1 MAKTMKAL
9 MYDKAGRENSS
20 VRQIPYPECG
30 DDEVIIKVM
39 SCSICKGAEH
49 DHDNG
54 KGTDLAKYPVVPGH
68 EFAGYVHEVGKN
80 VTAFKPGDRVTADNT
95 EYCGDCYYCRREE
108 SNYCPTFGSL
118 GHNING
124 GFAEFVRVKKE
135 KVFHIPDH
143 LSFNAAALSEP
154 VACCIH
160 AVDRANVRYGDT
172 VVIFGAGSMAQILG
186 QLFKASNAEKVY
198 MVAGKSSKLDLAA
211 KYGIIPIEMNRND

>member
-30 DDEVIIKVM
+30 DDEIIIKVM

-80 VTAFKPGDRVTADNT
+80 VTALSAGKTPDDSAI
-95 EYCGDCYYCRREE
+95 CYLY
-108 SNYCPTFGSL
+108 
-118 GHNING
+118 G
-124 GFAEFVRVKKE
+124 GRTVFVRQY
-135 KVFHIPDH
+135 FHV
-143 LSFNAAALSEP
+143 AAVL
-154 VACCIH
+154 
-160 AVDRANVRYGDT
+160 YK
-172 VVIFGAGSMAQILG
+172 AG
-186 QLFKASNAEKVY
+186 
-198 MVAGKSSKLDLAA
+198 
-211 KYGIIPIEMNRND
+211 